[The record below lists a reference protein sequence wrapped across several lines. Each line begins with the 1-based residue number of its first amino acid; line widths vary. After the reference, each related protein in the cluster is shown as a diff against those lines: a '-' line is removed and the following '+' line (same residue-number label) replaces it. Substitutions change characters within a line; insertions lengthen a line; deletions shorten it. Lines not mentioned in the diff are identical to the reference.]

1 MVEKPS
7 NDYELVMV
15 VSPEADEDKVA
26 GLVDRVTGYVT
37 EHGGSI
43 SNQENWG
50 VRRLAYPIQ
59 RFQEGNYVLTRFA
72 LDSKHAPELDH
83 SLNTSQDVLRHMVTR
98 G

>member
-1 MVEKPS
+1 MI
-7 NDYELVMV
+7 L
-15 VSPEADEDKVA
+15 SPEATDEEIAASQERVA
-26 GLVDRVTGYVT
+26 NFIT
-37 EHGGSI
+37 ERGGSV
-43 SNQENWG
+43 SEQESWG
-50 VRRLAYPIQ
+50 LRRLAYPIQ